1 MSTTESIRARE
12 QRQEDVFNALL
23 GIRFAFY
30 KLIDLNL
37 WKEDYTVQVE
47 VDVLNKTD
55 FYEIEYEAFLRS
67 EETESTKEFKKT
79 FFSN

>member
-1 MSTTESIRARE
+1 MNTTESIRARE

-37 WKEDYTVQVE
+37 WEEDYTVQVE
-47 VDVLNKTD
+47 VDVLNKTE
-55 FYEIEYEAFLRS
+55 FCEIEYEAFLNS